1 MLPDFVRS
9 SSRRQGHIQS
19 LYPSIIAPHHLLLR
33 QTSFNSTTAVSTCTS
48 QTLLHAF
55 RLDQIRSTF
64 FALHLTKT
72 KTTNAHNSIMSR
84 FLTTTLAALAVAP
97 LAMGHTW
104 IEQLRNVN
112 DKGEYVGEYGYP
124 RNFVSKTDQGYTG
137 DSMNWL
143 LPVQPKVFID
153 ETSPLCH
160 TGQTKQE
167 QSDKYPRLKAVP
179 GGFVAMRY
187 MENGHVTK
195 VDPATGLGKPEKGG
209 TVFVYGTTSPKE
221 DEKLVD
227 VLRWSQ
233 DGSGGDKRGALLSMN
248 NFDDGRCYEINP
260 TAISEER
267 RVSDPN
273 FAMGQAVADAPG
285 NYPLFCET
293 NVQLPKNA
301 TEGKPYTFYWV
312 WQWNTA
318 PNVDPG
324 LPTGKDQYYT
334 TCIDVD
340 VSSNGTALTAD
351 AESKYALGPQQDAMS
366 VAVSDFASRTAI
378 MTDVVKG
385 EVGPYFSG
393 SGSATASGAPAAS
406 GTPVVSGSP
415 VVSASASA
423 SAPAPA
429 LTQVTNIPTTMTTRP
444 SANPKPTSASGD
456 MVTVTDIVYVTVT
469 ASTGSGTKASATGAA
484 SASASV
490 PASAVVSAPA
500 SAIVSAPMGGFTV
513 PAAKRVIQR
522 KNGAKF
528 RGMF

>member
-1 MLPDFVRS
+1 M
-9 SSRRQGHIQS
+9 
-19 LYPSIIAPHHLLLR
+19 PSI
-33 QTSFNSTTAVSTCTS
+33 F
-48 QTLLHAF
+48 
-55 RLDQIRSTF
+55 
-64 FALHLTKT
+64 
-72 KTTNAHNSIMSR
+72 
-84 FLTTTLAALAVAP
+84 TTTLAALAVAP

-124 RNFVSKTDQGYTG
+124 RGMVSKTDTGYTG

-160 TGQTKQE
+160 TSQTKQE
-167 QSDKYPRLKAVP
+167 QSSDKYPRLQAVP

-187 MENGHVTK
+187 MENGHVTM

-227 VLRWSQ
+227 VLRWTQ
-233 DGSGGDKRGALLSMN
+233 NGTGGDARGVLLATN
-248 NFDDGRCYEINP
+248 NFDDGRCYEVNDTP
-260 TAISEER
+260 ISQER

-273 FAMGQAVADAPG
+273 FAMGQVSDGPG

-293 NVQLPKNA
+293 NVKVPDNA

-340 VSSNGTALTAD
+340 VSSADTALAAD

-366 VAVSDFASRTAI
+366 IAVSDFASRTAI
-378 MTDVVKG
+378 MTNVLQG
-385 EVGPYFSG
+385 EVGSIF
-393 SGSATASGAPAAS
+393 SGSATATGGAPAAS
-406 GTPVVSGSP
+406 GAPGNSSSP
-415 VVSASASA
+415 SKAPASATA
-423 SAPAPA
+423 TAPA
-429 LTQVTNIPTTMTTRP
+429 LTEVTDIPTITTRP
-444 SANPKPTSASGD
+444 GSAKPTSGAGD
-456 MVTVTDIVYVTVT
+456 SVTVTDIVYVTVT
-469 ASTGSGTKASATGAA
+469 AGSSGKASATA
-484 SASASV
+484 SASASAPTSMV
-490 PASAVVSAPA
+490 TSVSASASASAVTSAAA
-500 SAIVSAPMGGFTV
+500 SGTAASSGLGGFTI
-513 PAAKRVIQR
+513 PSGAAKREIQR

-528 RGMF
+528 RGMFSN

>member
-1 MLPDFVRS
+1 M
-9 SSRRQGHIQS
+9 
-19 LYPSIIAPHHLLLR
+19 PSI
-33 QTSFNSTTAVSTCTS
+33 F
-48 QTLLHAF
+48 
-55 RLDQIRSTF
+55 
-64 FALHLTKT
+64 
-72 KTTNAHNSIMSR
+72 
-84 FLTTTLAALAVAP
+84 TTTLAALAVAP

-124 RNFVSKTDQGYTG
+124 RGMVSKTDTGYTG

-160 TGQTKQE
+160 TSQTKQE
-167 QSDKYPRLKAVP
+167 QSSDKYPRLQAVP

-187 MENGHVTK
+187 MENGHVTM

-227 VLRWSQ
+227 VLRWTQ
-233 DGSGGDKRGALLSMN
+233 NGTGGDARGVLLATN
-248 NFDDGRCYEINP
+248 NFDDGRCYEVNDTP
-260 TAISEER
+260 ISQER

-273 FAMGQAVADAPG
+273 FAMGQVSDGPG

-293 NVQLPKNA
+293 NVKVPDNA

-340 VSSNGTALTAD
+340 VSSADTALAAD

-366 VAVSDFASRTAI
+366 IAVSDFASRTAI
-378 MTDVVKG
+378 MTNVLQG
-385 EVGPYFSG
+385 EVGSIF
-393 SGSATASGAPAAS
+393 SGSATATGGAPAAS
-406 GTPVVSGSP
+406 GAPGNSSSP
-415 VVSASASA
+415 SKAPASATA
-423 SAPAPA
+423 TAPA
-429 LTQVTNIPTTMTTRP
+429 LTEVTNIPTMTTRSG
-444 SANPKPTSASGD
+444 SAKPTSGAGD
-456 MVTVTDIVYVTVT
+456 SVTVTDIVYVTVT
-469 ASTGSGTKASATGAA
+469 AGSSGKASATA
-484 SASASV
+484 SASASAPASMV
-490 PASAVVSAPA
+490 TSVSASASASAVTSAAA
-500 SAIVSAPMGGFTV
+500 SGTAASSGLGGFTI
-513 PAAKRVIQR
+513 PSGAAKREIQR

-528 RGMF
+528 RGMFSN

>member
-1 MLPDFVRS
+1 MP
-9 SSRRQGHIQS
+9 
-19 LYPSIIAPHHLLLR
+19 
-33 QTSFNSTTAVSTCTS
+33 
-48 QTLLHAF
+48 
-55 RLDQIRSTF
+55 
-64 FALHLTKT
+64 
-72 KTTNAHNSIMSR
+72 R

-97 LAMGHTW
+97 LALGHTW

-124 RNFVSKTDQGYTG
+124 RGMVSKTDPGYNG
-137 DSMNWL
+137 NSMNWL

-160 TGQTKQE
+160 TSQTKQE
-167 QSDKYPRLKAVP
+167 QSSDKYPRLKSVP
-179 GGFVAMRY
+179 GGFIAMRY
-187 MENGHVTK
+187 MENGHVTD

-233 DGSGGDKRGALLSMN
+233 DGSGGDKRGTLLATN
-248 NFDDGRCYEINP
+248 DFDDGRCYEINSTP
-260 TAISEER
+260 TSEER

-273 FAMGQAVADAPG
+273 FAMGQAVADSPG

-293 NVQLPKNA
+293 NVQLPKNV
-301 TEGKPYTFYWV
+301 TQGKPYTFYWV

-340 VSSNGTALTAD
+340 VSSADTALTAD

-366 VAVSDFASRTAI
+366 IAVADFASRTAI
-378 MTDVVKG
+378 MTDALQG
-385 EVGPYFSG
+385 EVGPIF
-393 SGSATASGAPAAS
+393 SGSATATGNS
-406 GTPVVSGSP
+406 
-415 VVSASASA
+415 SATATA
-423 SAPAPA
+423 TVPA
-429 LTQVTNIPTTMTTRP
+429 LTDVTNISTMTTRP
-444 SANPKPTSASGD
+444 GASPKPTSDSGD
-456 MVTVTDIVYVTVT
+456 VVTVTDIVYVTVT
-469 ASTGSGTKASATGAA
+469 APAGTGTKPSATASVTTSSSTSVTT
-484 SASASV
+484 SAST
-490 PASAVVSAPA
+490 SAKVSKKPSATVTAPL
-500 SAIVSAPMGGFTV
+500 GGFTM
-513 PAAKRVIQR
+513 PAKRIIRR

-528 RGMF
+528 RGMFTN

>member
-1 MLPDFVRS
+1 M
-9 SSRRQGHIQS
+9 
-19 LYPSIIAPHHLLLR
+19 PSI
-33 QTSFNSTTAVSTCTS
+33 F
-48 QTLLHAF
+48 
-55 RLDQIRSTF
+55 
-64 FALHLTKT
+64 
-72 KTTNAHNSIMSR
+72 
-84 FLTTTLAALAVAP
+84 TTTLAALAVAP

-124 RNFVSKTDQGYTG
+124 RGMVSKTDTGYTG

-160 TGQTKQE
+160 TSQTKQE
-167 QSDKYPRLKAVP
+167 QSSDKYPRLQAVP

-187 MENGHVTK
+187 MENGHVTM

-227 VLRWSQ
+227 VLRWTQ
-233 DGSGGDKRGALLSMN
+233 NGTGGDARGVLLATN
-248 NFDDGRCYEINP
+248 NFDDGRCYEVNDTP
-260 TAISEER
+260 ISQER

-273 FAMGQAVADAPG
+273 FAMGQVSDGPG

-293 NVQLPKNA
+293 NVKVPDNA

-340 VSSNGTALTAD
+340 VSSADTALAAD

-366 VAVSDFASRTAI
+366 IAVSDFASRTAI
-378 MTDVVKG
+378 MTNVLQG
-385 EVGPYFSG
+385 EVGSIF
-393 SGSATASGAPAAS
+393 SGSATATGGAPAAS
-406 GTPVVSGSP
+406 GAPGNSSSP
-415 VVSASASA
+415 SKAPASATA
-423 SAPAPA
+423 TAPA
-429 LTQVTNIPTTMTTRP
+429 LTEVTNIPTMTTRP
-444 SANPKPTSASGD
+444 GSAKPTSGAGD
-456 MVTVTDIVYVTVT
+456 SVTVTDIVYVTVT
-469 ASTGSGTKASATGAA
+469 AGSSGKASATASPSASAPASMVTSVSA
-484 SASASV
+484 SASAS
-490 PASAVVSAPA
+490 ASAVTSAAA
-500 SAIVSAPMGGFTV
+500 SGTAASSGLGGFTI
-513 PAAKRVIQR
+513 PSGAAKREIQR

-528 RGMF
+528 RGMFSN